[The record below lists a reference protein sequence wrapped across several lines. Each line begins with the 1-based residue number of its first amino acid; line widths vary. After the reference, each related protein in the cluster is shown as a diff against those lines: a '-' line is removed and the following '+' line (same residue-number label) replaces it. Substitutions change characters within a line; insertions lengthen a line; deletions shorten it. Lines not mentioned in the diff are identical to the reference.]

1 MSLLV
6 ESLNSCF
13 VDLPN
18 ILVNKKKYI
27 VFERSMSFLHG
38 LNTRSDCL
46 NEWINMEY
54 KHTYKLTLLVTAK

>member
-38 LNTRSDCL
+38 LNIRSDCL